1 VAQPVV
7 TSVAPNPA
15 EPRQQLLLIG
25 TGFGFVVDGFLE
37 DSGGALHRA
46 SFTQVFDSEHVLLT
60 VPPDIV
66 TDADY
71 TVVVTTLEDEI
82 SVNQAGLLHVQPI
95 SGSVSALTPVDTP
108 DPFPLPVTGVSVQ
121 TDGLTVVRIPMDGDA
136 DDAVPL
142 VEGTDY
148 VIDPFNGSVVLTA
161 PLAAGDRLY
170 VTGYRHRF
178 FDDETI
184 DQFIEEAFV
193 QVTHGRHTVTTN
205 ISAYGYRTYTEW
217 SYVYDTLPEVEIL
230 PTVLLAKV
238 QALWVLATDSSYDI
252 DINADGAGIPRSERY
267 RQILGQIQAD
277 TARFNDMAEAL
288 NIGIHRIEITTLRR
302 VARMTGRLVPVYVEK
317 EYDDHA
323 LPIRVLPGVDHG
335 TDEGVEFVDPYYQS
349 GAGYGGGFGP

>member
-1 VAQPVV
+1 
-7 TSVAPNPA
+7 
-15 EPRQQLLLIG
+15 
-25 TGFGFVVDGFLE
+25 
-37 DSGGALHRA
+37 
-46 SFTQVFDSEHVLLT
+46 
-60 VPPDIV
+60 
-66 TDADY
+66 
-71 TVVVTTLEDEI
+71 VTTLEDEI

-108 DPFPLPVTGVSVQ
+108 DPFPLPVTGVSVGLDRLRKRLRLELADPTTPFQVSLVGDGEQTQFNLAVRHVQ